1 MEEKNQSSQDVSVEV
16 QEPIE
21 KVDNSQPEADTEV
34 KEVKTQEIAEK
45 GSKPEQ
51 KLILGKFKSTEDLMK
66 AYQELEKL
74 QGTQSAELGSLRENS
89 AAFNAVKNLWNSLE
103 SVKGAEKEL
112 RDTCQKYNT
121 YFQDP
126 SFRKFYKSAY
136 MALGSNL
143 DTEQFV
149 NLLEE
154 YVSARIFAH
163 EKNKSMSE
171 ETKRAVESL
180 NFDKNEK
187 PAEIKTSK
195 KRVEDMNPKE
205 YEEFLQRLI

>member
-1 MEEKNQSSQDVSVEV
+1 MEEKNQSQEQVTQAAEPETLSDNFKAESNPKAEISENNEGKSQDPS
-16 QEPIE
+16 
-21 KVDNSQPEADTEV
+21 
-34 KEVKTQEIAEK
+34 
-45 GSKPEQ
+45 
-51 KLILGKFKSTEDLMK
+51 KLILGKFKSTEDLTK

-74 QGTQSAELGSLRENS
+74 QGAQSAELGSLRENS
-89 AAFNAVKNLWNSLE
+89 AAIDAVKNLWKSME
-103 SVKGAEKEL
+103 TVKSAEKEL

-126 SFRKFYKSAY
+126 SFRKMYKSAY

-154 YVSARIFAH
+154 YVSSRIFAH
-163 EKNKSMSE
+163 DRTKSMSE
-171 ETKRAVESL
+171 ETQNVINNM
-180 NFDKNEK
+180 NFDKNDKHSE
-187 PAEIKTSK
+187 PSVVK

-205 YEEFLQRLI
+205 YKEFLQRLI

>member
-1 MEEKNQSSQDVSVEV
+1 MEDQNQLEQSISDAIQEPEEKS
-16 QEPIE
+16 
-21 KVDNSQPEADTEV
+21 DNSAVETETQ
-34 KEVKTQEIAEK
+34 VKTQEVADGGEK
-45 GSKPEQ
+45 QNSPE
-51 KLILGKFKSTEDLMK
+51 LILGKFKSTEDLTK

-89 AAFNAVKNLWNSLE
+89 AAFDAVKNLWKSLE
-103 SVKGAEKEL
+103 SIKNAEKEL

-126 SFRKFYKSAY
+126 SFRKMYKSAY

-154 YVSARIFAH
+154 YVSSRIFAH
-163 EKNKSMSE
+163 DRTKSMSE
-171 ETKRAVESL
+171 ETNKAISNM

-187 PAEIKTSK
+187 PSIKPVVK